1 MTAYLDRPD
10 IAVTT
15 SLASWISSVTN
26 ADLPAEVREAVGLL
40 SLDTFGAGL
49 TGHDQPWSKAI
60 AGWAADGSQVPRVN
74 GARAW
79 GSSTPLYRAADAALV
94 NGAAAH
100 AYELDD
106 FHNAKV
112 HLGAVVLPAVFA
124 LAELHDVEPERVET
138 AIAVG
143 YETMIRCSLALQP
156 ALARMKGWHMTAVC
170 APLGAAAASAVMLG
184 LDALRTS
191 WALGLAGT
199 QSGGLFA
206 FACDGSDSK
215 RFHPGRGA
223 HAGVMSAELA
233 ARGLTGPGKLFET
246 EDGGWL
252 KAFSDDPRPDEILK
266 GLGRE
271 WRMPR
276 TNFKPYACCGS
287 AHSQVDCALQLR
299 EKWSRQGSIR
309 VGMPTVVDVQCG
321 YSYEPGSVLNA
332 QMSGRYSLAVALI
345 DGQVLPPQFNDKRL
359 SDPEVVALAN
369 AIEIVRDPQLDALYP
384 ASFCGWVELESRD
397 GRRVRADRTNPSG
410 SAENPE
416 RPAAIFAKFRA
427 LTESVLSPAQ
437 GDELIAAFGKL
448 STMPVKDILSLAVPR
463 N

>member
-1 MTAYLDRPD
+1 MAITA
-10 IAVTT
+10 T
-15 SLASWISSVTN
+15 LASWISN
-26 ADLPAEVREAVGLL
+26 IRNEDLPEDVREAVGLL

-49 TGHDQPWSKAI
+49 TGHDQPWSRAI
-60 AGWAADGSQVPRVN
+60 ADWAADGSQGPRVK
-74 GARAW
+74 GASAW
-79 GSSTPLYRAADAALV
+79 GSPIANFRAADAALV

-124 LAELHDVEPERVET
+124 LAEEQNVEPGRSET

-184 LDALRTS
+184 LDAQRTA

-206 FACDGSDSK
+206 FSCDGSDSK
-215 RFHPGRGA
+215 RFHPGRGS
-223 HAGVMSAELA
+223 HAGVMAAELA
-233 ARGLTGPGKLFET
+233 ARGLTGPGKLFEA

-252 KAFSDDPRPDEILK
+252 KAFSDDSRPDEILK
-266 GLGRE
+266 ALGRE

-287 AHSQVDCALQLR
+287 AHSHVDCALQLR
-299 EKWSRQGSIR
+299 DKWSRQGSIK

-321 YSYEPGSVLNA
+321 YRYEPGSVLNA
-332 QMSGRYSLAVALI
+332 QMSARYSLAVALI
-345 DGQVLPPQFNDKRL
+345 DGKVLPAQFAGQRL

-369 AIEIVRDPQLDALYP
+369 AIEIVRDPRLDALYP
-384 ASFCGWVELESRD
+384 ASFCGWVELDSQD
-397 GRRVRADRTNPSG
+397 GRRVRADQANPSG

-416 RPAAIFAKFRA
+416 RAAAIRAKFKV
-427 LTESVLSPAQ
+427 LTESVLSPECA
-437 GDELIAAFGKL
+437 EEITAAFGEL
-448 STMPVKDILSLAVPR
+448 SAAPVKDILALAVR
-463 N
+463 RK

>member
-1 MTAYLDRPD
+1 MNFNGPDVEMTA
-10 IAVTT
+10 A
-15 SLASWISSVTN
+15 LASWIANVRN
-26 ADLPAEVREAVGLL
+26 DDLPLEVREAVGLL

-49 TGHDQPWSKAI
+49 TGHDEPWSKAI
-60 AGWAADGSQVPRVN
+60 ADWAAEGSQVPRVK

-79 GSSTPLYRAADAALV
+79 GSQSVTYRAADAALV

-124 LAELHDVEPERVET
+124 LAEEHHVAPGRVET

-184 LDALRTS
+184 LDAQRTA

-223 HAGVMSAELA
+223 HAGVMAAELA

-252 KAFSDDPRPDEILK
+252 KAFSDDPRPDEILN

-287 AHSQVDCALQLR
+287 AHSHVDCALQLR
-299 EKWSRQGSIR
+299 EEWSRQGKIK

-321 YSYEPGSVLNA
+321 YRYEPGSVLNA

-345 DGQVLPPQFNDKRL
+345 DGQVLPAQFGDKRL

-369 AIEIVRDPQLDALYP
+369 AMEIVRDPQLDALYP

-397 GRRVRADRTNPSG
+397 GKRVRAEQTNPSG
-410 SAENPE
+410 SAENLA
-416 RPAAIFAKFRA
+416 RPAAIRAKFRA
-427 LTESVLSPAQ
+427 LTESVLSPGQA
-437 GDELIAAFGKL
+437 DELTAAFGKL
-448 STMPVKDILSLAVPR
+448 STTCVKDILTLAVRR